1 MIKATLSNDLSASPL
16 KRKGVKLAMNLRAS
30 PTVGASLLAKNVS
43 AARAI

>member
-1 MIKATLSNDLSASPL
+1 MWSSDKSDLEQRPERLA
-16 KRKGVKLAMNLRAS
+16 VAMNLRAS